1 MDMDHSTL
9 LYKLGKH
16 IATKYHCHKAKI
28 YSSEFE
34 IGLVIVITS
43 QIYYSPKQS
52 VFHVYAS

>member
-1 MDMDHSTL
+1 MDHSTL